1 LTALGTSWRAQWHL
15 PLIGVTGSNGKTT
28 VTQMIAAILHLH
40 APNGAALATQGNLNN
55 HIGVPLTVLRLRSEH
70 RIGVV
75 ELGMNHPGEIARL
88 SAVAQPTVALV
99 NNAQREHLEFM
110 HTVDAVAAENG
121 AVISALPANGVA
133 VFPADDAYTPLWRS
147 LAGTRRC
154 VTFSDTLTNSTEA
167 QDSVRLLDAQWH
179 GGHWRVQAQAR
190 LGEQVEHLQFDLHIA
205 GRHNL
210 RNALAATATALA
222 AGAPLAAVAQGLRD
236 FRPVA
241 GRSRTH
247 VLGWNGHHCTLID
260 DTYNANPDSVLAA
273 IDVLAEMPAPHLLV
287 LGDMGEVGVNGAAFH
302 AEVGQHAQ
310 AQGIERLFTMGDL
323 ARASASAHAAA
334 THFDDMAALQAA
346 VLAQAAQGG
355 SVLVKG
361 SRFMRMERV
370 VQALLNKVS
379 AQEATCS

>member
-1 LTALGTSWRAQWHL
+1 VAAVAEENGVVLSALG
-15 PLIGVTGSNGKTT
+15 P
-28 VTQMIAAILHLH
+28 
-40 APNGAALATQGNLNN
+40 
-55 HIGVPLTVLRLRSEH
+55 
-70 RIGVV
+70 
-75 ELGMNHPGEIARL
+75 
-88 SAVAQPTVALV
+88 
-99 NNAQREHLEFM
+99 
-110 HTVDAVAAENG
+110 D
-121 AVISALPANGVA
+121 GVA
-133 VFPADDAYTPLWRS
+133 VYPADDPHTPVWQR
-147 LAGTRRC
+147 LAGARRRWC
-154 VTFSDTLTNSTEA
+154 FGWDDSAEVWPLQSRWQADHWQLQLHTPQGPMDTE
-167 QDSVRLLDAQWH
+167 
-179 GGHWRVQAQAR
+179 
-190 LGEQVEHLQFDLHIA
+190 LHIA

-310 AQGIERLFTMGDL
+310 AQGIERLFTLGDL
-323 ARASASAHAAA
+323 AQASASAHAAA
-334 THFDDMAALQAA
+334 THFGDMAALQAA
-346 VLAQAAQGG
+346 VLAQAAKGG

-370 VQALLNKVS
+370 VQAMLEHRPV
-379 AQEATCS
+379 QEATCS